1 MLLMLLLNINRSG
14 VEYEASYL
22 ISDSLPQKIIS
33 SYPLYNTVLK
43 SHPSPCKLD
52 HVSFIGKGGV
62 GNRFR
67 GGCHQGQRLTGSCG
81 KKLQLT
87 IAV

>member
-1 MLLMLLLNINRSG
+1 MLLMLLLNINRIG
-14 VEYEASYL
+14 AEYEASDL
-22 ISDSLPQKIIS
+22 ISDFLLQKIIS

-52 HVSFIGKGGV
+52 HVSLIGKGGV
-62 GNRFR
+62 GYRFR
-67 GGCHQGQRLTGSCG
+67 GECHQGQRLTGSRG

-87 IAV
+87 IAI